1 MDTQPKDKKSR
12 VYLLILI
19 GILLALNIGILA
31 KMMSG
36 KKENEELTAQ
46 NVALSNDK
54 KALEA
59 DLAQSEA
66 DLNAMRAE
74 NDSLSSELQAKDQ
87 DLEAKI
93 KQIKSLLS
101 NNKLTTKQFN
111 QAKAD
116 IQALKDE
123 ITAYKNQIAELTQ
136 RNTELMSEN
145 AGLSQSLSSEQ
156 TRSAEKDKVIATKD
170 KVIAIAKR
178 LHANSVS
185 AVGVRERK
193 MFGKKEVATDKAA
206 KTEEVKVVFSI
217 DKNAVSDA
225 GDKDIFVKLIAPD
238 GSPVTTKVQTT
249 KVDGTETLYT
259 QKIIIDYQ
267 NEKTAP
273 YSVYCTKQNGFQ
285 KGEYT
290 IELFTEGYKI
300 GSTKLLLK

>member
-1 MDTQPKDKKSR
+1 MQNKDKKSKI
-12 VYLLILI
+12 YLLVLI

-31 KMMSG
+31 NMMMG

-54 KALEA
+54 KALQAE
-59 DLAQSEA
+59 LAQSEA
-66 DLNAMRAE
+66 DLNALRSE
-74 NDSLSSELQAKDQ
+74 NDSLSSELEAKDQ

-116 IQALKDE
+116 IQSLRNE
-123 ITAYKNQIAELTQ
+123 IEAYKNKIAELTQ
-136 RNTELMSEN
+136 RNSELMDEN
-145 AGLSQSLSSEQ
+145 AGLNENLSLEQ
-156 TRSAEKDKVIATKD
+156 TRSAEKDKLIATKD

-178 LHANSVS
+178 LHSNNLS
-185 AVGVRERK
+185 AIGVRERNL
-193 MFGKKEVATDKAA
+193 FGHKEVTTDKAA

-238 GSPVTTKVQTT
+238 GSPVTTKMQTT

-259 QKIIIDYQ
+259 QKITIDYQ
-267 NEKTAP
+267 NEKTDA

-300 GSTKLLLK
+300 GATKLTLK